1 MSEKNVSISESEY
14 AVMRVLWEADGPMTV
29 SDVMNGLG
37 GSEWTPS
44 TVSTFLQRLCA
55 KGAAA
60 FEKKGKA
67 NLYYPLLDRASYGE
81 EATESFLA
89 KLYDGSA
96 KNLVAA
102 LCAKGRLSK
111 DDLDELRR
119 QFDL

>member
-1 MSEKNVSISESEY
+1 MSEKTVTISESEY
-14 AVMRVLWEADGPMTV
+14 AVMRVLWEAGEPLTV
-29 SDVMNGLG
+29 SDVMKGLS

-67 NLYYPLLDRASYGE
+67 NLYYPVLDRAAYGE
-81 EATESFLA
+81 EATASFLA

-102 LCAKGRLSK
+102 LCASNKLSK

-119 QFDL
+119 TFDL